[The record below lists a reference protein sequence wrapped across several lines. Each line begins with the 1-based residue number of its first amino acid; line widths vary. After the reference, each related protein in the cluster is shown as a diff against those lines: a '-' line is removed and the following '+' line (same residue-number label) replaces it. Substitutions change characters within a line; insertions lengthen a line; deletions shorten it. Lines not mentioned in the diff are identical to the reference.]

1 MQWDELVWEFQTNS
15 ISVILLLKEKYFMI
29 TKNKMI
35 INIDRY
41 IQITKKLFTLIMSS
55 YEVQWNQI
63 I

>member
-1 MQWDELVWEFQTNS
+1 MGRTRLGIPDQLNFRNS
-15 ISVILLLKEKYFMI
+15 SIKKKKYFMI

-55 YEVQWNQI
+55 YEVQ
-63 I
+63 

>member
-1 MQWDELVWEFQTNS
+1 
-15 ISVILLLKEKYFMI
+15 MI
-29 TKNKMI
+29 TKNKM

>member
-1 MQWDELVWEFQTNS
+1 MGRTRLGIPDQLNFRNS
-15 ISVILLLKEKYFMI
+15 SIKKKKYFMI